1 MFGKSY
7 TDGAV
12 HRASAMFKD
21 FNYGFENRLLD
32 YPVEGL
38 PELSEIQIDGVMD
51 ALTPNSPRKEAAKKR
66 MSFTN
71 GALNAILMHYYDGK
85 QSHFDAY
92 TKKVFYEAFNEGFM
106 RNYAKMLLKQ
116 YNDKKNL
123 NPSFWVKGEA
133 WGKEFINSYE

>member
-38 PELSEIQIDGVMD
+38 PELSEIQVDSVMD

-85 QSHFDAY
+85 QGHFDDY

-123 NPSFWVKGEA
+123 NPSFWVKGES
-133 WGKEFINSYE
+133 WVKEFINSYE

>member
-1 MFGKSY
+1 MQ
-7 TDGAV
+7 V
-12 HRASAMFKD
+12 
-21 FNYGFENRLLD
+21 
-32 YPVEGL
+32 
-38 PELSEIQIDGVMD
+38 
-51 ALTPNSPRKEAAKKR
+51 
-66 MSFTN
+66 
-71 GALNAILMHYYDGK
+71 LMHYYDGK